1 MEEFDAAFFLTH
13 IFHTHRKETST
24 MKKLIGACLLLLAS
38 AAAAENGVAYINF
51 ERVYQESEVVQKV
64 RAAINGDFA
73 DRENALRGQS
83 DKLRQL
89 QQDLEKESLT
99 LSDADAEKKRGDIE
113 QLERNFVRDRRALVE
128 DRTVVM
134 QDRRHKIDIEIA
146 KVIETIARERQYSMV
161 LNPYL
166 TLPISS
172 NRTLT
177 HNIILFADNEADI
190 TSEVIARF
198 DKEADEKQFIG
209 E

>member
-1 MEEFDAAFFLTH
+1 M
-13 IFHTHRKETST
+13 
-24 MKKLIGACLLLLAS
+24 LLLAS

>member
-1 MEEFDAAFFLTH
+1 MPTP
-13 IFHTHRKETST
+13 
-24 MKKLIGACLLLLAS
+24 
-38 AAAAENGVAYINF
+38 
-51 ERVYQESEVVQKV
+51 
-64 RAAINGDFA
+64 
-73 DRENALRGQS
+73 
-83 DKLRQL
+83 
-89 QQDLEKESLT
+89 
-99 LSDADAEKKRGDIE
+99 EKKRGDIE